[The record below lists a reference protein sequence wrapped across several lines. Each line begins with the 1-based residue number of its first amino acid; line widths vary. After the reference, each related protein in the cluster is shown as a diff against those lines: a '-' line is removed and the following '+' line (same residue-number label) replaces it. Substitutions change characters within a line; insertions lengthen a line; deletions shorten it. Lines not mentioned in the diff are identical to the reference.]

1 MAKNTNTPAL
11 FDFPD
16 YSKPAEIKKT
26 SKAAAKKTQ
35 RRGKE
40 EKGSPPGTFQPFL
53 PGLSRRGRPRSPNPV
68 PATVRASESRKRR
81 LDAGMKR
88 IELLV
93 SPEIAVALERLS
105 LYYRV
110 SRVEMIS
117 RLIAKAAKRIPAA

>member
-1 MAKNTNTPAL
+1 M
-11 FDFPD
+11 
-16 YSKPAEIKKT
+16 
-26 SKAAAKKTQ
+26 
-35 RRGKE
+35 
-40 EKGSPPGTFQPFL
+40 
-53 PGLSRRGRPRSPNPV
+53 